1 MKKEDGAVPVAVL
14 CYPTPGGSGRV
25 ASDLAGCLVE
35 EGYEVHLLGVRK
47 PGGLRPG
54 VAFHP
59 ITMRGDP
66 LLQGRPYDLALA
78 ARLAELHEQRGVRIV
93 HAHYA
98 LPHALSAL
106 LADLCVG
113 GALRTV
119 TTLHGTDITL
129 VGSDP
134 AYHRMVRLGLDR
146 STRLTAVSRSL
157 AEETRRIF
165 GEHLEIEVLPNFL
178 PPWRFPVRGGPRPF
192 PWKRTKQ
199 PVLVHL
205 STFRSVKR
213 VRDLV
218 LALKLIRRE
227 VEISA
232 VLVGEGP
239 DRRGAEELV
248 STLGLNPFVRFAGA
262 LEDPSKELEGGDLYV
277 FSSRTESFGLGLLE
291 AMSHGLP
298 VVGPKVGGVS
308 EVVGDAGILVPP
320 ARPMALAGAVLKL
333 LRDCG
338 LYESC
343 SRRAF
348 DRARTLFSRERVLP
362 RWLDLFEGLGE

>member
-1 MKKEDGAVPVAVL
+1 MA
-14 CYPTPGGSGRV
+14 
-25 ASDLAGCLVE
+25 
-35 EGYEVHLLGVRK
+35 VRK
-47 PGGLRPG
+47 PGALREG
-54 VAFHP
+54 VVFHP

-98 LPHALSAL
+98 LPHAISAL

-113 GALRTV
+113 RGTLQTV

-134 AYHRMVRLGLDR
+134 AYHRIVRLGLE
-146 STRLTAVSRSL
+146 SSARLTAVSQSL

-165 GEHLEIEVLPNFL
+165 GEDLKIEVLPNFL
-178 PPWRFPVRGGPRPF
+178 PPWRFPESGGPRVF
-192 PWKRTKQ
+192 PGNGERA

-213 VRDLV
+213 IRDLV
-218 LALKLIRRE
+218 LALQLVRLE
-227 VEISA
+227 MPISA

-239 DRRGAEELV
+239 DRASAEDLV
-248 STLGLNPFVRFAGA
+248 RTLGMEGVVRFAGA
-262 LEDPSKELEGGDLYV
+262 LEDPSEELRRGDLYL

-298 VVGPKVGGVS
+298 VVGPCVGGVP
-308 EVVGDAGILVPP
+308 EVVGKGGILVPP
-320 ARPMALAGAVLKL
+320 ARPMVLARAVLAL
-333 LRDCG
+333 LQDRRR
-338 LYESC
+338 YEGC
-343 SRRAF
+343 SRKAFERAV
-348 DRARTLFSRERVLP
+348 TLFSRERVLP
-362 RWLDLFEGLGE
+362 KWLKLFEGLER

>member
-1 MKKEDGAVPVAVL
+1 MAVL

-25 ASDLAGCLVE
+25 AADLAGCLVE
-35 EGYEVHLLGVRK
+35 AGYEVHLLAVRK
-47 PGGLRPG
+47 PGALRAG
-54 VAFHP
+54 VVFHP

-78 ARLAELHEQRGVRIV
+78 ARLAELHDQRGVRIV

-98 LPHALSAL
+98 LPHAVSAL

-113 GALRTV
+113 QGTLQTV

-134 AYHRMVRLGLDR
+134 AYHRIVRLGLER
-146 STRLTAVSRSL
+146 SARLTAVSQSL

-165 GEHLEIEVLPNFL
+165 GEDLEIDVLPNFL
-178 PPWRFPVRGGPRPF
+178 PPWRFPASGEPRSFPGGNG
-192 PWKRTKQ
+192 KV
-199 PVLVHL
+199 PVVVHL

-218 LALKLIRRE
+218 MAVKLVQLE
-227 VEISA
+227 MPISA

-239 DRRGAEELV
+239 DRASAEDLV
-248 STLGLNPFVRFAGA
+248 RTLGMEGSVRFAGA
-262 LEDPSKELEGGDLYV
+262 LEDPSEELRRGDLYL

-298 VVGPKVGGVS
+298 VVGPRVGGVP
-308 EVVGDAGILVPP
+308 EVLGAGGILVPP
-320 ARPMALAGAVLKL
+320 ARPMALAGAVLAL
-333 LRDCG
+333 LRNPSR
-338 LYESC
+338 YEGC

-348 DRARTLFSRERVLP
+348 ERAKTLFSSERVLP
-362 RWLDLFEGLGE
+362 KWLKLFEELRG

>member
-1 MKKEDGAVPVAVL
+1 MAVL
-14 CYPTPGGSGRV
+14 CHPTPGGSGRV
-25 ASDLAGCLVE
+25 AADLAGCLAG
-35 EGYEVHLLGVRK
+35 EGHEVHLLAVRK
-47 PGGLRPG
+47 PGALREG
-54 VAFHP
+54 VLFHP

-78 ARLAELHEQRGVRIV
+78 ARLAELHEQRGVRVV

-113 GALRTV
+113 RGTLRIV

-134 AYHRMVRLGLDR
+134 AYHRVVRLGLQS

-165 GEHLEIEVLPNFL
+165 GEDLEIQVLPNFL
-178 PPWRFPVRGGPRPF
+178 PPWRFPPEGGPRRAPVG
-192 PWKRTKQ
+192 RE

-218 LALKLIRRE
+218 LSIGLVQRE
-227 VEISA
+227 TPVSA

-239 DRRGAEELV
+239 DRPSAEALV
-248 STLGLNPFVRFAGA
+248 RTLGLEERVRFVGS
-262 LEDPSKELEGGDLYV
+262 LEDPSEVLAGGDLYL

-298 VVGPKVGGVS
+298 VAGPRVGGVS
-308 EVVGDAGILVPP
+308 EVVGKAGILVPP
-320 ARPMALAGAVLKL
+320 ARPLALAGAVLEL
-333 LRDCG
+333 LKNPAR
-338 LYESC
+338 YEAC
-343 SRRAF
+343 SRMAFERAS
-348 DRARTLFSRERVLP
+348 RQFSSERVLP
-362 RWLDLFEGLGE
+362 GWRKLFAEIAP

>member
-1 MKKEDGAVPVAVL
+1 M
-14 CYPTPGGSGRV
+14 R
-25 ASDLAGCLVE
+25 E
-35 EGYEVHLLGVRK
+35 EVV
-47 PGGLRPG
+47 
-54 VAFHP
+54 FHP

-78 ARLAELHEQRGVRIV
+78 ARLAELHEQRGVRLV

-113 GALRTV
+113 RGTLKTV

-134 AYHRMVRLGLDR
+134 AYHRIVRLGLES
-146 STRLTAVSRSL
+146 STRLTAVSQSL

-165 GEHLEIEVLPNFL
+165 GEDLEIEVVPNFL
-178 PPWRFPVRGGPRPF
+178 PPWRFPKEGGLRVFPR
-192 PWKRTKQ
+192 WEKKA

-218 LALKLIRRE
+218 VALKLVRRILP
-227 VEISA
+227 VSA

-239 DRRGAEELV
+239 DRASAEALV
-248 STLGLNPFVRFAGA
+248 QKLGLQRNVRFAGS
-262 LEDPSKELEGGDLYV
+262 LEDPSAELRRGDLYL

-298 VVGPKVGGVS
+298 VVGPCVGGVP
-308 EVVGDAGILVPP
+308 EVVGEAGVLVSPS
-320 ARPMALAGAVLKL
+320 RPLALAEGVLAL
-333 LRDCG
+333 LSNPKR
-338 LYESC
+338 YEAC
-343 SRRAF
+343 SRLAFERAEK
-348 DRARTLFSRERVLP
+348 LFSRERVLP
-362 RWLDLFEGLGE
+362 RWLKIFEDLAE